1 MLKWTDSVVDV
12 LMDTVHDGTIPR
24 ILDLVGLKL
33 KVMVASGDDD
43 KESLEL
49 MGEKVLGH
57 VWQPTQ
63 DKFIFRI
70 VVNLTPAKVKKRSQK
85 AVADLTKSDIPRLVS
100 MRLTKRCLLGFVN
113 SQYDPMGLICPLLI
127 ILKINLRDLFGT
139 EVEIGWDDPLS
150 EDLHERWV
158 KIITMFLQIGDI
170 ILDRAVRP
178 HGVED
183 VPELIGF

>member
-1 MLKWTDSVVDV
+1 M
-12 LMDTVHDGTIPR
+12 
-24 ILDLVGLKL
+24 
-33 KVMVASGDDD
+33 
-43 KESLEL
+43 
-49 MGEKVLGH
+49 
-57 VWQPTQ
+57 WQPTQ

-85 AVADLTKSDIPRLVS
+85 VVADLMESDIPRSVS

-139 EVEIGWDDPLS
+139 EVDIGWDDPLS

-183 VPELIGF
+183 VPELIGFEDGSLLAYACAVYIRWRKVKMDDMEPDRYVVRLVCAKA